1 MIASMIAILKSTS
14 LANYNL
20 ALLTN
25 NPPLFCNK
33 GGLFRN
39 KGWLSDHLFLAVDD
53 IDTLGKV
60 VC

>member
-1 MIASMIAILKSTS
+1 MIAILKSTS

-25 NPPLFCNK
+25 NPPLSRNK